1 MLLAAQASAPS
12 ATGYG
17 LFILQTVAGL
27 ALLAVGAWA
36 FVRLVGPWMHGAAG
50 RRRGRMRVV
59 ERLAL
64 DQRRAVCIVEVD
76 GVELLVGTGD
86 GGMTLLKEL
95 PRRAPE
101 SGPPAKDGPR

>member
-1 MLLAAQASAPS
+1 MLLAAQATAPTT
-12 ATGYG
+12 TGYG
-17 LFILQTVAGL
+17 LFLLETVAGL

-36 FVRLVGPWMHGAAG
+36 FVRLVGPWMRGTAG

-86 GGMTLLKEL
+86 GGTTLLKEL
-95 PRRAPE
+95 PPRTAPHG
-101 SGPPAKDGPR
+101 SGPP